1 MIKGNMSNIKSAYK
15 KLGKNSFYDGM
26 ITSTTFLGTLVN
38 RTVWRMNKEENREYL
53 EKALSPISADFCGK
67 LLEVPVGTGV
77 LTMPLYK
84 KLKKADIIC
93 LDYSVEMMSRAE
105 NRADEAHIKNI
116 RFMQGDVGALP
127 FEDGHFDM
135 VLSLNGFHAFPD
147 KDAAY
152 SETYRVLK
160 KGGVLCGCFA
170 IIGESKRTDWFLTKP
185 YTKMGYFT
193 PPFETK
199 ESLERRLKSMYSEV
213 HIETVKSMACFR
225 CVK

>member
-1 MIKGNMSNIKSAYK
+1 MRNTKSAYQ
-15 KLGKNSFYDGM
+15 KLGKSNFYDGM
-26 ITSTTFLGTLVN
+26 ITSTTFSGSLVN
-38 RTVWRMNKEENREYL
+38 RVVWRMNKEENREYL
-53 EKALSPISADFCGK
+53 RKALSPITLDFIGK
-67 LLEVPVGTGV
+67 LLEVPVGTGI

-84 KLKKADIIC
+84 KLKKADIVC
-93 LDYSVEMMSRAE
+93 LDYSLEMMARAKQ
-105 NRADEAHIKNI
+105 RADEMRIENI
-116 RFMQGDVGALP
+116 RFLQGDVGNLP
-127 FEDGHFDM
+127 FNNESFDT

-160 KGGVLCGCFA
+160 KDGILCGCFCVV
-170 IIGESKRTDWFLTKP
+170 GESKRTDWFIEKL
-185 YTKMGYFT
+185 YTKMGYCT

-199 ESLERRLKSMYSEV
+199 DSLERRLKSMYSDV

>member
-1 MIKGNMSNIKSAYK
+1 MSNVKSAYK
-15 KLGKNSFYDGM
+15 KLGKSNFYDGM
-26 ITSTTFLGTLVN
+26 ITSTTFLGSLVN
-38 RTVWRMNKEENREYL
+38 RTVWRMNKEENKEYL
-53 EKALSPISADFCGK
+53 EKALSPITEDFCGR
-67 LLEVPVGTGV
+67 LLEVPVGTGI

-84 KLKKADIIC
+84 KLKQANIVC
-93 LDYSVEMMSRAE
+93 LDYSPEMMSRAK
-105 NRADEAHIKNI
+105 NRADEMIIENI
-116 RFMQGDVGALP
+116 RFMQGDVGNLP
-127 FEDGHFDM
+127 FDNESFDI

-170 IIGESKRTDWFLTKP
+170 VVGESKRTDWFLTKP
-185 YTKMGYFT
+185 YTKMGYLT

-199 ESLERRLKSMYSEV
+199 ESLEKRLKSIYSEV

>member
-1 MIKGNMSNIKSAYK
+1 MRKGNMSNIKSAYK

-105 NRADEAHIKNI
+105 NRADEAHIKNK
-116 RFMQGDVGALP
+116 
-127 FEDGHFDM
+127 
-135 VLSLNGFHAFPD
+135 SLILIH
-147 KDAAY
+147 
-152 SETYRVLK
+152 SEMK
-160 KGGVLCGCFA
+160 
-170 IIGESKRTDWFLTKP
+170 
-185 YTKMGYFT
+185 
-193 PPFETK
+193 
-199 ESLERRLKSMYSEV
+199 
-213 HIETVKSMACFR
+213 
-225 CVK
+225 

>member
-1 MIKGNMSNIKSAYK
+1 MDNVKSAYK
-15 KLGKNSFYDGM
+15 KLGKGNFYDGM
-26 ITSTTFLGTLVN
+26 ITSTTFLGSLVN
-38 RTVWRMNKEENREYL
+38 RMVWRMNKKENKEYL
-53 EKALSPISADFCGK
+53 EKALSPVAEDFCGI
-67 LLEVPVGTGV
+67 LLEVPVGTGI

-84 KLKKADIIC
+84 KLKNADIVC
-93 LDYSVEMMSRAE
+93 LDYSAEMMARAKS
-105 NRADEAHIKNI
+105 RADEMEIENVK
-116 RFMQGDVGALP
+116 FMQGDVGKLP
-127 FEDGHFDM
+127 FDDESFDI

-152 SETYRVLK
+152 SETHRVLK
-160 KGGVLCGCFA
+160 KGGILCGCFA
-170 IIGESKRTDWFLTKP
+170 VVGENKRTDWFLTKP
-185 YTKMGYFT
+185 YVKMGYLT

>member
-1 MIKGNMSNIKSAYK
+1 MIKII
-15 KLGKNSFYDGM
+15 LGIDGM
-26 ITSTTFLGTLVN
+26 ITSTTFLDSLVN
-38 RTVWRMNKEENREYL
+38 RIVWRMDKDENNEYL
-53 EKALSPISADFCGK
+53 EKTLSPIPADFCGK

-84 KLKKADIIC
+84 KLKNADIVC
-93 LDYSVEMMSRAE
+93 LDYSVEMMARAE
-105 NRADEAHIKNI
+105 NRADEARINNI

-127 FEDGHFDM
+127 FEDERFDM

-152 SETYRVLK
+152 SETYRVLS
-160 KGGVLCGCFA
+160 KGGVLCGCFY
-170 IIGESKRTDWFLTKP
+170 IIGEHKRTDWFIKSLHTP
-185 YTKMGYFT
+185 MGYFT

-199 ESLERRLKSMYSEV
+199 ASLERRLKSMYSEV

>member
-1 MIKGNMSNIKSAYK
+1 MSNVKSAYK
-15 KLGKNSFYDGM
+15 KLGKSNFYDGM
-26 ITSTTFLGTLVN
+26 ITSTTFLGSLVN
-38 RTVWRMNKEENREYL
+38 RTVWRMNKEENKEYL
-53 EKALSPISADFCGK
+53 EKALSPITEDFCGR
-67 LLEVPVGTGV
+67 LLEVPVGTGI

-84 KLKKADIIC
+84 KLKKANIVC
-93 LDYSVEMMSRAE
+93 LDYSPEMMSRAK
-105 NRADEAHIKNI
+105 NRADEMIIENI
-116 RFMQGDVGALP
+116 RFMQGDVGNLP
-127 FEDGHFDM
+127 FDNESFDI

-170 IIGESKRTDWFLTKP
+170 VVGESKRTDWFLTKP
-185 YTKMGYFT
+185 YTKMGYLT

-199 ESLERRLKSMYSEV
+199 ESLEKRLKSIYSEV

>member
-1 MIKGNMSNIKSAYK
+1 MSNVKSAYK
-15 KLGKNSFYDGM
+15 KLGKGNFYDGM
-26 ITSTTFLGTLVN
+26 ITSTTFLGSLVN

-53 EKALSPISADFCGK
+53 EKALSPITADFCGK
-67 LLEVPVGTGV
+67 LLEVPVGTGI

-84 KLKKADIIC
+84 KLKKADIVC
-93 LDYSVEMMSRAE
+93 LDYSAEMMARAK
-105 NRADEAHIKNI
+105 NRADEMRIENI
-116 RFMQGDVGALP
+116 RFMQGDVGKLT
-127 FEDGHFDM
+127 FDNESFDT

-160 KGGVLCGCFA
+160 NGGVLCGCFA
-170 IIGESKRTDWFLTKP
+170 VVGESKCTDWFLTKP
-185 YTKMGYFT
+185 YTKMGYLT

-213 HIETVKSMACFR
+213 YIEIVKSMACFR
-225 CVK
+225 CLK

>member
-1 MIKGNMSNIKSAYK
+1 MSNVKSAYK
-15 KLGKNSFYDGM
+15 KLGKSNFYDGM

-38 RTVWRMNKEENREYL
+38 RTVWRMDKEENKEYL
-53 EKALSPISADFCGK
+53 EKALSPVTEDFCGK

-84 KLKKADIIC
+84 KLKKADIVC
-93 LDYSVEMMSRAE
+93 LDYSAEMMARAE
-105 NRADEAHIKNI
+105 NRADEMRIENI
-116 RFMQGDVGALP
+116 RFMKGDVGKLP
-127 FEDGHFDM
+127 FDNESFDT
-135 VLSLNGFHAFPD
+135 VLSLNGFHVFPD

-152 SETYRVLK
+152 SQIYHVLK
-160 KGGVLCGCFA
+160 KGGILCGCFYVV
-170 IIGESKRTDWFLTKP
+170 GESKRTDWFIEKL

-213 HIETVKSMACFR
+213 HIETVKSIACFK

>member
-1 MIKGNMSNIKSAYK
+1 MGTVKSAYK
-15 KLGKNSFYDGM
+15 KLGKGNFYDGM
-26 ITSTTFLGTLVN
+26 ITSTTFLGSLVN
-38 RTVWRMNKEENREYL
+38 RMVWRMNKKENKEYL
-53 EKALSPISADFCGK
+53 EKSLSPIAGDFCGR
-67 LLEVPVGTGV
+67 LLEVPVGTGI

-84 KLKKADIIC
+84 KLEKADIVC
-93 LDYSVEMMSRAE
+93 LDYSAEMMARAKS
-105 NRADEAHIKNI
+105 RADEMGIEKVK
-116 RFMQGDVGALP
+116 FMQGDVGKLP
-127 FEDGHFDM
+127 FDNESFDI

-170 IIGESKRTDWFLTKP
+170 VVGESKRTDWFLTKT
-185 YTKMGYFT
+185 YVKMGYLT

-199 ESLERRLKSMYSEV
+199 ESLEKRLKSMYSEV
-213 HIETVKSMACFR
+213 RIEIVKSMACFR